1 MTLSIDLYVS
11 YRSPYSFFIAGR
23 LRRLT
28 ETHDL
33 AVVMRPVL
41 PLILRY
47 PGFLSGQLPIA
58 HSYFD
63 LDIARVAE
71 HLGLTYTP
79 ENRPDPIVVDETG
92 LGAVPEQPYIHR
104 LTRLGIAAEERGR
117 GLAFFEEFG
126 TLLWSGAPW
135 LEGDSLARGAARAG
149 LDLAEL
155 DAAIERDAERY
166 EALVD
171 EYGRDLVAAGHWGTP
186 TCVFDGEPF
195 FGQDRYD
202 LLAWRL
208 ERSGLKPREG

>member
-11 YRSPYSFFIAGR
+11 YRSPYSFFIADR

-47 PGFLSGQLPIA
+47 PDFLSGQLPIA

-71 HLGLTYTP
+71 HLGLPYTP

-92 LGAVPEQPYIHR
+92 LGAVPEQPHIHR
-104 LTRLGIAAEERGR
+104 LTRLGVAAEERGH

-126 TLLWSGAPW
+126 TLLWSGERW
-135 LEGDSLARGAARAG
+135 LEGDRLARAASRAG
-149 LDLAEL
+149 LDLAEM
-155 DAAIERDAERY
+155 DAAILRDAGRY
-166 EALVD
+166 ETLVNGN
-171 EYGRDLVAAGHWGTP
+171 GRSLEVAGHWGTP

-208 ERSGLKPREG
+208 ERSGLKPRVG